1 MKLGGPNVRPLASW
15 SMTLRY
21 LTGRFGSKASTF
33 GLAVHFSPLTHIGE
47 SRKLIPK
54 NEQWLRGYLGN
65 FFQTFSR
72 FCNFGAWL
80 RGFSGIYF
88 QVNFMS
94 TYPWKNIFFPKT
106 GHDSE
111 AFPENFSRRI
121 SDATSQEKVFINTFW
136 WHLGLKWEVS

>member
-1 MKLGGPNVRPLASW
+1 MLHLLHLYHTFIIYPTNLQFIYRLSGSYKWWKSFNPYRQIPETISKKTGGDS
-15 SMTLRY
+15 
-21 LTGRFGSKASTF
+21 GD
-33 GLAVHFSPLTHIGE
+33 
-47 SRKLIPK
+47 IP
-54 NEQWLRGYLGN
+54 E
-65 FFQTFSR
+65 TFSR

-80 RGFSGIYF
+80 NGFSGNFF

-121 SDATSQEKVFINTFW
+121 SYATSQEKVFINTFW
-136 WHLGLKWEVS
+136 WHLGLK